1 MAEEEGG
8 GGGGLVIR
16 FSYDLS
22 SGMDQGIQD
31 YYRAMNR
38 LQRAAKSQNVKVN
51 FDWSFSQEKIDEIN
65 NLISETL
72 SLIEKSNTTLA
83 RVGGNQ
89 KKIHGEARKEFK
101 NDQKTIQQN
110 IDKINEFAAG
120 LSKLPAV
127 LQTSVTSMRRQLASL
142 SAQWDEM
149 SFGEKFSTQGFKR
162 LSASAHNLLKEY
174 IAIQNQIN
182 KNGITLDTLSKR
194 VHENEILRK
203 KDLTTE
209 AEYLERIRIL
219 EERVANTKI
228 GTAKYKKYKKDL
240 AEVSAELDGIRGK
253 QTAANASLDLTDAK
267 MKRLN
272 DSFRLADH
280 YTGRLLVR
288 LAAYAGVALFA
299 RMLRNIREV
308 TAEFELQQVA
318 LGAII
323 QDTEKASTLF
333 EQIKTQAVRSPFEVK
348 ELVTYTKQL
357 AAYRVETERLFDV
370 TMQLAD
376 ISAAL
381 GVDMQRLILAYG
393 QVKAASVLR
402 GQELRQFT
410 EAGIPLVQKLADKFT
425 ELRGRLVSTG
435 EVFELISR
443 RAVSFGMIEEIFN
456 DMTAAGGEFYKMQEK
471 QAETLKGR
479 WTNLKDAVS
488 IAYDEIGRSKVVN
501 GTLNGLISL
510 TSTLAKNWRKVN
522 SIIVTVA
529 GAITYFAIASKNAKL
544 AASALTEA
552 EVAQSIADG
561 KLTLHKIKTA
571 TATEALTKAEI
582 RRNKFLVKANAATIK
597 ATMATNAF
605 ARAGYKLSA
614 SINTLFAAI
623 GPAGWVL
630 LGISAIISVITIFKK
645 RAESLQETLAKT
657 KERAADYINM
667 LQRTPRDEK
676 ILDQY
681 DKLSEKMDKT
691 AEESK
696 KLLDI
701 SKRLAA
707 VYPEQAT
714 LIDAEAMAYKIDT
727 EEIRKNTEAKQEN
740 MRVAIGQ
747 DIDDLRDRKTEIE
760 KELADFYVDEEG
772 RLMSKRAVTYA
783 TFGEKL
789 SALGADYQ
797 DWLNTMSTAARRKF
811 AELNKELDEVNSG
824 IKQSEEA
831 LNFQMIKAGMKDF
844 DELWKRQ
851 IRTLS
856 TVEGFQHGFADDTIQ
871 NFETIE
877 QAWDE
882 AAKQYKERE
891 ETLSQL
897 EASKASP
904 AIPPEQMKEI
914 QDSIDLVTK
923 EKQAFANI
931 LDYYNQWAL
940 VGDKGRG
947 GGKTDT
953 SMFKDEL
960 DLVKRI
966 YKKYVDL
973 RKIQS
978 EPEARE
984 SIKAAYGNL
993 TAIDF
998 LSPQDLAERIADIR
1012 RRALAFAANSA
1023 DEDVKK
1029 AVQDFVDTADE
1040 EIDNVS
1046 YTELENAIKERL
1058 DSLAK
1063 DLSTAKEAGKFY
1075 DEIFGKTFDRGLAEA
1090 FTASIYGADRTSARN
1105 ALKDYVSEVFDSDVA
1120 NLAFGEALMPDWGYL
1135 EEILKERASFMSESQ
1150 KKAAQDIIASGRKT
1164 SEEQYRVWVNDLS
1177 KEKDVLDKRIDLHHQ
1192 TAQRIRE
1199 IEGESDANVNP
1210 VQKAELVS
1218 QYRKREQ
1225 KLAADIAYQAF
1236 KESPAY
1242 TQMFA
1247 NLDNASVEMLRR
1259 LKSNIEGLHDQWQN
1273 NLDPTNLKELQ
1284 KRIEEIDKQL
1294 TQKRP
1299 FETLAKGLKEYY
1311 KYAQRRKN
1319 ADKTAIESAKITDK
1333 MQKNAIEYATQLEAA
1348 EQKLRDMQ
1356 EGRTEASAED
1366 IYAQMQLVYDLREQT
1381 QYAKQLYEN
1390 AKQRSDADA
1399 EDADHW
1405 RHINELIY
1413 EAASVILGYESQL
1426 KDMNDLVFRIAG
1438 AWKYADNIQKEYLNN
1453 LKSGI
1458 DEMIGGVAT
1467 LGKGVLEIKGGKYFE
1482 GIVDVIV
1489 GVEKAIEGALNT
1501 ANAQELRDINR
1512 EIERQDT
1519 AISNLEKAYN
1529 RLRDAEEKT
1538 FGSEWI
1544 ANRKR
1549 EIEIMEAE
1557 AEAYRKKAETEMRK
1571 SDKDRDESQA
1581 VEWYK
1586 KADEIMENIGR
1597 RAGEIS
1603 QKFLGTDLASAAR
1616 DFASAWLDAYKSFG
1630 NTIDAMDEKFHSMIE
1645 NMVKES
1651 VMAKIM
1657 QRFLEPIFKQI
1668 DELDEGATTEQMLAA
1683 ASNALQTYD
1692 ATKGEIN
1699 DVMVGIMNIL
1709 RAHGID
1715 LRDTASGLTGI
1726 SKDIAQASES
1736 SILGLA
1742 AGINTQNFY
1751 ISGIYSSVGQIVE
1764 MMQARGASVVG
1775 SSEGVTTGSSD
1786 YTQMLTAIADHTFS
1800 MAQDISSIKSIL
1812 TNVVS
1817 IVGQERRIKVA
1828 M

>member
-8 GGGGLVIR
+8 GGGASGLVIR

-31 YYRAMNR
+31 YYKAMNR

-51 FDWSFSQEKIDEIN
+51 FDWSGSEEKFKEIN
-65 NLISETL
+65 GLIGATL
-72 SLIEKSNTTLA
+72 ELIDQNRVALA
-83 RVGGNQ
+83 GVEG
-89 KKIHGEARKEFK
+89 KVSKLGEVARKSFDENTAAIKK
-101 NDQKTIQQN
+101 NLKEISN
-110 IDKINEFAAG
+110 FS
-120 LSKLPAV
+120 SKLENMP
-127 LQTSVTSMRRQLASL
+127 LTMQTSVSAMRRQLASL

-149 SFGEKFSTQGFKR
+149 SVGEKFSGKGFSK
-162 LSASAHNLLKEY
+162 LKAGAEKLLKTY
-174 IAIQNQIN
+174 IAAQEEWEKHGMTID
-182 KNGITLDTLSKR
+182 KVAKKR
-194 VHENEILRK
+194 HEDALLAK
-203 KDLTTE
+203 KDLATE
-209 AEYLERIRIL
+209 AEYLEKIRIL
-219 EERVANTKI
+219 EERIAHSRIGSTERTDYISQLDATNKEYEKI
-228 GTAKYKKYKKDL
+228 TFKQKKVNKNQDEMKSKI
-240 AEVSAELDGIRGK
+240 A
-253 QTAANASLDLTDAK
+253 LTEAQ

-323 QDTEKASTLF
+323 QDTDKANTLF

-425 ELRGRLVSTG
+425 ELRGRVVSTG
-435 EVFELISR
+435 EVFGLISR
-443 RAVSFGMIEEIFN
+443 RAVSFSMIEEIFN

-479 WTNLKDAVS
+479 WTNLKDAIS

-501 GTLNGLISL
+501 GALNGLISL

-552 EVAQSIADG
+552 EVAQAIADG

-571 TATEALTKAEI
+571 TATETLTKAEI

-630 LGISAIISVITIFKK
+630 LGISAIISVITLFKK

-701 SKRLAA
+701 SKRLAS
-707 VYPEQAT
+707 VYPEHAT
-714 LIDAEAMAYKIDT
+714 LVDAEAMAYNIDT
-727 EEIRKNTEAKQEN
+727 KAIRENTEAKQEN
-740 MRVAIGQ
+740 MRTAIEG
-747 DIDDLRDRKTEIE
+747 DITSLKNKKAEIE
-760 KELADFYVDEEG
+760 ERLRAFYTYDGALFDRRGKAGDTLNDIRQRFMDLHKELADI
-772 RLMSKRAVTYA
+772 
-783 TFGEKL
+783 
-789 SALGADYQ
+789 
-797 DWLNTMSTAARRKF
+797 NAA
-811 AELNKELDEVNSG
+811 
-824 IKQSEEA
+824 IKQSEDA
-831 LNFQMIKAGMKDF
+831 LNFSMIKAGMKDF

-877 QAWDE
+877 QAWEE

-891 ETLSQL
+891 ETISQL

-940 VGDKGRG
+940 VRDKGRG

-966 YKKYVDL
+966 YKKYIDL

-1012 RRALAFAANSA
+1012 RRAIAFAANSA

-1029 AVQDFVDTADE
+1029 AIQDFVDTADE

-1150 KKAAQDIIASGRKT
+1150 RKAAQDIIASGRKT

-1319 ADKTAIESAKITDK
+1319 ADKTAIESAKIADK

-1381 QYAKQLYEN
+1381 RYAKQLYEN

-1438 AWKYADNIQKEYLNN
+1438 AWKYADDIQKEYLNN

-1467 LGKGVLEIKGGKYFE
+1467 LGKGILEIKGGKYFE

-1489 GVEKAIEGALNT
+1489 GVERAIEGALNT

-1544 ANRKR
+1544 ANRNR

-1581 VEWYK
+1581 VEWYN

-1699 DVMVGIMNIL
+1699 DVMVGIINIL

-1715 LRDTASGLTGI
+1715 LRDTASGLAGI

-1751 ISGIYSSVGQIVE
+1751 ISGIYSSVSMIVE

-1775 SSEGVTTGSSD
+1775 SSEGATTGSSD

-1812 TNVVS
+1812 NNVVS
-1817 IVGQERRIKVA
+1817 IVGQERRVKVA

>member
-8 GGGGLVIR
+8 GASGLVIR

-51 FDWSFSQEKIDEIN
+51 FDWSLSQ
-65 NLISETL
+65 
-72 SLIEKSNTTLA
+72 
-83 RVGGNQ
+83 
-89 KKIHGEARKEFK
+89 
-101 NDQKTIQQN
+101 
-110 IDKINEFAAG
+110 DKINEINGLIEETIGLIELNREELARAGGDVSKISAISRKAFDENAVNIEKNLKKINEFSAKLEGMPMTMQSSVAA
-120 LSKLPAV
+120 
-127 LQTSVTSMRRQLASL
+127 MRRQLASL

-149 SFGEKFSTQGFKR
+149 SVGEKFSGKGFTKMTKEAK
-162 LSASAHNLLKEY
+162 SLLKTY
-174 IAIQNQIN
+174 VAIKAQYD
-182 KNGITLDTLSKR
+182 KNGQSLDAMARKEREKSL
-194 VHENEILRK
+194 LRK
-203 KDLTTE
+203 KELTTE
-209 AEYLERIRIL
+209 AEYLEKIRIL
-219 EERVANTKI
+219 EERVANTRI
-228 GTAKYKKYKKDL
+228 GSPKRTKYI
-240 AEVSAELDGIRGK
+240 AELEATREKYESISHSQRKVNRNQDEMKSKI
-253 QTAANASLDLTDAK
+253 ALTEAQ

-323 QDTEKASTLF
+323 QDTDKASTLF

-425 ELRGRLVSTG
+425 ELRGRVVSTG
-435 EVFELISR
+435 EVFGLISR

-479 WTNLKDAVS
+479 WTNLKDAIS

-501 GTLNGLISL
+501 GALNGLISL

-522 SIIVTVA
+522 SIIVTVV

-552 EVAQSIADG
+552 EVAQAIADG
-561 KLTLHKIKTA
+561 KLTLHKIKVA
-571 TATEALTKAEI
+571 TATETLTKAEI

-605 ARAGYKLSA
+605 TRAGYKLSA
-614 SINTLFAAI
+614 SINTLFASI

-701 SKRLAA
+701 SKRLAS
-707 VYPEQAT
+707 VYPEHAT
-714 LIDAEAMAYKIDT
+714 LVNAEAMAYSIDT
-727 EEIRKNTEAKQEN
+727 DAIRENTAAKQEN
-740 MRVAIGQ
+740 MRTAIEG
-747 DIDDLRDRKTEIE
+747 DISTLRDRKSELE
-760 KELADFYVDEEG
+760 KELAKFYVSPTYLPDG
-772 RLMSKRAVTYA
+772 TVRKDLRNRAHT
-783 TFGEKL
+783 GWSNEKTLQKYHEL
-789 SALGADYQ
+789 S
-797 DWLNTMSTAARRKF
+797 
-811 AELNKELDEVNSG
+811 KELADINAA
-824 IKQSEEA
+824 IKQSEDA
-831 LNFQMIKAGMKDF
+831 LNFSMIKAGMKDF

-923 EKQAFANI
+923 EKRAFANI

-940 VGDKGRG
+940 LQEKTSGRAR
-947 GGKTDT
+947 KTDT

-1012 RRALAFAANSA
+1012 RRALVFAANSA

-1029 AVQDFVDTADE
+1029 AIQDFVNTADE

-1135 EEILKERASFMSESQ
+1135 EEIMKERASFMNESQ
-1150 KKAAQDIIASGRKT
+1150 RKAAQNIITSGRKT

-1177 KEKDVLDKRIDLHHQ
+1177 KEKDVLNKRIDLHHQ

-1210 VQKAELVS
+1210 AQKAELVS

-1273 NLDPTNLKELQ
+1273 NLDPANLKELQ

-1333 MQKNAIEYATQLEAA
+1333 MQKNAIEYATQLEEA
-1348 EQKLRDMQ
+1348 EQRLRDMQ

-1366 IYAQMQLVYDLREQT
+1366 VYAQMQLVSDLREQAR
-1381 QYAKQLYEN
+1381 YAKQLYEN

-1438 AWKYADNIQKEYLNN
+1438 AWKYADDIQKEYLNN

-1467 LGKGVLEIKGGKYFE
+1467 LGKGILEIKGGKYFE

-1544 ANRKR
+1544 ANRNR
-1549 EIEIMEAE
+1549 EIELMEAQ
-1557 AEAYRKKAETEMRK
+1557 AEAYRKKADAEMRK
-1571 SDKDRDESQA
+1571 SDKDRDEAQA
-1581 VEWYK
+1581 EEWYN

-1651 VMAKIM
+1651 IMAKIM

-1683 ASNALQTYD
+1683 VSNALQTYD
-1692 ATKGEIN
+1692 ETKGEIN
-1699 DVMVGIMNIL
+1699 DVMVGITNIL
-1709 RAHGID
+1709 RGYGID

-1751 ISGIYSSVGQIVE
+1751 ISGIYSSVGLIVE
-1764 MMQARGASVVG
+1764 MMQARGTSVAG
-1775 SSEGVTTGSSD
+1775 SSESMTTGSAD
-1786 YTQMLTAIADHTFS
+1786 YTQMLTSIADHTFS

-1812 TNVVS
+1812 NNVVS

>member
-1 MAEEEGG
+1 MTKE
-8 GGGGLVIR
+8 
-16 FSYDLS
+16 
-22 SGMDQGIQD
+22 
-31 YYRAMNR
+31 
-38 LQRAAKSQNVKVN
+38 AKSLLKTYVAIKAQYDKNG
-51 FDWSFSQEKIDEIN
+51 Q
-65 NLISETL
+65 
-72 SLIEKSNTTLA
+72 SLDA
-83 RVGGNQ
+83 M
-89 KKIHGEARKEFK
+89 ARKEREK
-101 NDQKTIQQN
+101 
-110 IDKINEFAAG
+110 
-120 LSKLPAV
+120 
-127 LQTSVTSMRRQLASL
+127 SL
-142 SAQWDEM
+142 
-149 SFGEKFSTQGFKR
+149 
-162 LSASAHNLLKEY
+162 
-174 IAIQNQIN
+174 
-182 KNGITLDTLSKR
+182 
-194 VHENEILRK
+194 LRK
-203 KDLTTE
+203 KELTTE
-209 AEYLERIRIL
+209 AEYLEKIRIL
-219 EERVANTKI
+219 EERVANTRI
-228 GTAKYKKYKKDL
+228 GSPKRTKYI
-240 AEVSAELDGIRGK
+240 AELDATREKYESISHSQRK
-253 QTAANASLDLTDAK
+253 VNRNQDEMKSKIALTEAQ

-323 QDTEKASTLF
+323 QDTDKANTLF

-425 ELRGRLVSTG
+425 ELRGRVVSTG
-435 EVFELISR
+435 EVFGLISR

-479 WTNLKDAVS
+479 WTNLKDAIS

-501 GTLNGLISL
+501 GALNGLINM

-529 GAITYFAIASKNAKL
+529 GAITYFAIASKNARL

-552 EVAQSIADG
+552 EVAQAIADG

-571 TATEALTKAEI
+571 TATETLTKAEI

-605 ARAGYKLSA
+605 TRAGYKLSA

-701 SKRLAA
+701 SKRLAS
-707 VYPEQAT
+707 VYPEHAT
-714 LIDAEAMAYKIDT
+714 LVDAEAMAYNIDT
-727 EEIRKNTEAKQEN
+727 EAIRKNTEAKQEN
-740 MRVAIGQ
+740 MRVAIES
-747 DIDDLRDRKTEIE
+747 DISTLQDRKNELE
-760 KELADFYVDEEG
+760 KELAKFYISPTYLLDGTVRKDLRNKAHTLWSNEET
-772 RLMSKRAVTYA
+772 LQK
-783 TFGEKL
+783 
-789 SALGADYQ
+789 YQ
-797 DWLNTMSTAARRKF
+797 EF
-811 AELNKELDEVNSG
+811 NKELADINAA
-824 IKQSEEA
+824 IKQSEDA

-891 ETLSQL
+891 ETLSQM

-940 VGDKGRG
+940 VRDKGRG

-1029 AVQDFVDTADE
+1029 AIQDFVDTADE

-1063 DLSTAKEAGKFY
+1063 DLSAAKEAGKFY

-1105 ALKDYVSEVFDSDVA
+1105 ALKDYVSEVFDSGVA
-1120 NLAFGEALMPDWGYL
+1120 DIAFGEALMPNWGYL

-1150 KKAAQDIIASGRKT
+1150 RKAAQDIIASGRKT

-1273 NLDPTNLKELQ
+1273 NLDPANLKELQ

-1333 MQKNAIEYATQLEAA
+1333 MQKNAIEYATQLEEA

-1366 IYAQMQLVYDLREQT
+1366 VYAQMQLVFDLREQT

-1438 AWKYADNIQKEYLNN
+1438 AWKYADDIQKEYLNN

-1467 LGKGVLEIKGGKYFE
+1467 LGKGILEIKGGKYFE

-1489 GVEKAIEGALNT
+1489 GVERAIEGALNT

-1544 ANRKR
+1544 ANRNR
-1549 EIEIMEAE
+1549 EIEIMEAQ
-1557 AEAYRKKAETEMRK
+1557 AEAYRKKADAEMRK
-1571 SDKDRDESQA
+1571 SDKDRDEAQA
-1581 VEWYK
+1581 REWYK
-1586 KADEIMENIGR
+1586 KADEIKENISQ

-1603 QKFLGTDLASAAR
+1603 RKFLGTDLASAAR
-1616 DFASAWLDAYKSFG
+1616 DFASAWVDAYKSFG
-1630 NTIDAMDEKFHSMIE
+1630 NTIDAMDEKFHSMVE

-1651 VMAKIM
+1651 VMAKVI
-1657 QRFLEPIFKQI
+1657 QERFLDPIFKQI
-1668 DELDEGATTEQMLAA
+1668 DELGDDATTDQMLAA
-1683 ASNALQTYD
+1683 VSSALQTYNE
-1692 ATKGEIN
+1692 TKGDIN
-1699 DVMVGIMNIL
+1699 DVMVGITNIL
-1709 RAHGID
+1709 RSYGID

-1751 ISGIYSSVGQIVE
+1751 ISGIYSSVGLIVE

-1775 SSEGVTTGSSD
+1775 SSEGVATGSSD

-1812 TNVVS
+1812 NNVVS
-1817 IVGQERRIKVA
+1817 IVGQERRVKVS